1 MPPVKVDRVLHDKDE
16 VRLGGVKIVKIVAYG
31 SPGHT
36 PGNTTYA
43 WKASQNGNAY
53 TVVLPSSSSSKC
65 DHTRGP
71 QEG

>member
-43 WKASQNGNAY
+43 WKASQSGNAD

-71 QEG
+71 QGG